1 MISSFSPTL
10 IPLLT
15 VLLVAVFLNL
25 QTSVTAC
32 MIHGT
37 DSGFCDTRYHPSH
50 YSLNPSDVDAWKS
63 ESGNVRRTY
72 IQLSKQFWQPGS
84 EEGPCMGEGTG

>member
-10 IPLLT
+10 IPFLA
-15 VLLVAVFLNL
+15 VVLVAVVLYL
-25 QTSVTAC
+25 PSSVTSC

-50 YSLNPSDVDAWKS
+50 YSQNPSDTDAWKS
-63 ESGNVRRTY
+63 ESGNARKSY

-84 EEGPCMGEGTG
+84 DEGPCMGEGTG